1 MPRTARIDIP
11 DLLQHVIVRGID
23 QCDIFRDDSDRKR
36 FLQSLAKLLVQTGT
50 DCLAWSL
57 MTNHVHLLL
66 RPRRTLLAPFMR
78 KLLTG
83 YAIYF
88 NPRHKRSGHLFQN
101 RYKSIVCEENTYL
114 LELVRY
120 IHLNPLRVGLVDD
133 LSGLDRYA
141 WSGHSV
147 VVGSQVLAGQ
157 CVDEVL
163 AMFAPGK
170 REAVK
175 RYRRFVADGVA
186 LGKRIELGGERRIT
200 KDLLAELDEES
211 YDARILGTGEFIKEL
226 RRMRE
231 LDAKFPQVLT
241 IREIVAKICNHYELE
256 PETLQQKSR
265 AAKVTTARSI
275 ICYVAVRLMGHNGSE
290 VGKQLN
296 LLRAGVSVAADR
308 GEQIVKGDPTLL
320 TLVDK

>member
-1 MPRTARIDIP
+1 M
-11 DLLQHVIVRGID
+11 
-23 QCDIFRDDSDRKR
+23 
-36 FLQSLAKLLVQTGT
+36 
-50 DCLAWSL
+50 
-57 MTNHVHLLL
+57 
-66 RPRRTLLAPFMR
+66 LAPLMR

-88 NPRHKRSGHLFQN
+88 NLRHKRSGHLFQN

-133 LSGLDRYA
+133 LTGLDHYA

-147 VVGSQVLAGQ
+147 VVGSQVLEGQ

-163 AMFAPGK
+163 ALFAPEK

-175 RYRRFVADGVA
+175 RYRQFVADGIA
-186 LGKRIELGGERRIT
+186 LGKRNELGGERRIT
-200 KDLLAELDEES
+200 KDLLEELDEES
-211 YDARILGTGEFIKEL
+211 YDARILGSGEFIKEL
-226 RRMRE
+226 RQMRE
-231 LDAKFPQVLT
+231 LDAKFPRVLT
-241 IREIVAKICNHYELE
+241 IREIVATICRHYELE
-256 PETLQQKSR
+256 PETLQQKNR
-265 AAKVTTARSI
+265 AAKVTTARSV
-275 ICYVAVRLMGHNGSE
+275 ICYLAVRLMGHNGAE
-290 VGKQLN
+290 VGKLLN

-308 GEQIVKGDPTLL
+308 GEQIVKSDPTLL